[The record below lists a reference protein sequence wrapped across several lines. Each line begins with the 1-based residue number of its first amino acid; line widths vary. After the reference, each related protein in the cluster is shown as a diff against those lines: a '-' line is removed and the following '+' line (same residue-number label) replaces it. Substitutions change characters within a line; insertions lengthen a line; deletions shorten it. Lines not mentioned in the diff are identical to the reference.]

1 MKLYFIKD
9 DLFAKTKE
17 QVIQYMIENALVEL
31 IAFRARRIT
40 VNDFFLCK
48 INGVAEKDNM
58 TCGKKWCSMYS
69 PKNGKS
75 GCCKHVG
82 SLYDKGEAVTFYYS
96 P

>member
-17 QVIQYMIENALVEL
+17 QIIQYMIENELVEL
-31 IAFRARRIT
+31 TAFKAKRIK
-40 VNDFFLCK
+40 VNDFFFCK
-48 INGVAEKDNM
+48 KNGVVEKDNM
-58 TCGKKWCSMYS
+58 TCGIKWCSMYS

-82 SLYDKGEAVTFYYS
+82 NLYDKGEAVTFYY
-96 P
+96 

>member
-17 QVIQYMIENALVEL
+17 QIIQYMIENALVEL
-31 IAFRARRIT
+31 TVSRAVKIK
-40 VNDFFLCK
+40 VNDFFNCK
-48 INGVAEKDNM
+48 INGIAEKDSM

-75 GCCKHVG
+75 GCCKYIG
-82 SLYDKGEAVTFYYS
+82 SLYETGESVTFYY
-96 P
+96 